1 MKYFSGNARQPMNAC
16 QPGRRALE
24 RMLRTGKINTVR
36 CRLTF
41 ILSPPILL
49 IAIGCVLI
57 PVQCAQAQQAKTL
70 VEAVEVVGNRRLT
83 AKEILSNVET
93 RAGEP
98 FSSEQSQRD
107 LRKLLALGVFDATQ
121 TRVLIEP
128 GVRGGFIVIF
138 EVVELPLLLEVKF
151 QGLRGI
157 TESEI
162 IEALRERNIHLVKD
176 AVYDVA
182 KVRAARGVIQ
192 QLLTSRGWPDA
203 IVTVRE
209 EVGSTYA
216 SIEFTIR
223 YEQ

>member
-1 MKYFSGNARQPMNAC
+1 M
-16 QPGRRALE
+16 RR
-24 RMLRTGKINTVR
+24 
-36 CRLTF
+36 RLTF

-49 IAIGCVLI
+49 LAIGCVLP
-57 PVQCAQAQQAKTL
+57 PVRSAQARHAKTL

-93 RAGEP
+93 RPGEP
-98 FSSEQSQRD
+98 FSSKQSQRD
-107 LRKLLALGVFDATQ
+107 LMKLLALGVFDATQ

-128 GVRGGFIVIF
+128 GVRGGFVVIF

-151 QGLRGI
+151 QDLRGI

-162 IEALRERNIHLVKD
+162 IEALLERNIHLVKD

-182 KVRAARGVIQ
+182 KVRAARGVIH
-192 QLLTSRGWPDA
+192 QLLSSCGWPDA
-203 IVTVRE
+203 VITVRE

>member
-1 MKYFSGNARQPMNAC
+1 MK
-16 QPGRRALE
+16 RRL
-24 RMLRTGKINTVR
+24 I
-36 CRLTF
+36 F

-49 IAIGCVLI
+49 IAIGSVLT
-57 PVQCAQAQQAKTL
+57 PVQSAQAQRSKTL

-83 AKEILSNVET
+83 AKEILSNLET
-93 RAGEP
+93 RPGEP
-98 FSSEQSQRD
+98 FSYEQSQRD

-121 TRVLIEP
+121 TRVLIDP
-128 GVRGGFIVIF
+128 GVRGGFVVIF

-151 QGLRGI
+151 QDLRGI

-176 AVYDVA
+176 AVYDVG
-182 KVRAARGVIQ
+182 KVRIARGVIQ
-192 QLLTSRGWPDA
+192 QLLSSRGWPDA
-203 IVTVRE
+203 VITVHE

>member
-1 MKYFSGNARQPMNAC
+1 M
-16 QPGRRALE
+16 RR
-24 RMLRTGKINTVR
+24 
-36 CRLTF
+36 RLTF
-41 ILSPPILL
+41 ILSPTILL
-49 IAIGCVLI
+49 IAIGSVLVL
-57 PVQCAQAQQAKTL
+57 VQSAQAQRSKTL

-83 AKEILSNVET
+83 AEEILSNLET
-93 RAGEP
+93 RPGEP

-121 TRVLIEP
+121 TRVLIDP
-128 GVRGGFIVIF
+128 GVRGGFVVIF